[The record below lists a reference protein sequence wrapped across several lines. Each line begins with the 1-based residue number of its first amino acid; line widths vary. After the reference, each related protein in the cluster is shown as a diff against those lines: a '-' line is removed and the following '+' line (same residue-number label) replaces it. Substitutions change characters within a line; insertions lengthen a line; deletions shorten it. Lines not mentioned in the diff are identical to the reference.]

1 MLVTMII
8 FYSSENTLPKGRNK
22 VLHNFMMGTA
32 KELSAQENVAVISLM
47 EHENLNLAKRAH
59 FEMVFTTNTS
69 PLTQQLGTSVF
80 GYKTLAT
87 YQVNQFVGSDGSRP
101 FTEAPDAMVAIC
113 QFKAV

>member
-1 MLVTMII
+1 M
-8 FYSSENTLPKGRNK
+8 
-22 VLHNFMMGTA
+22 LHNFMMGTS
-32 KELSAQENVAVISLM
+32 KDLSAQENVAVISLM

-80 GYKTLAT
+80 GYKTLTT
-87 YQVNQFVGSDGSRP
+87 YQVNQFVASDGSHP
-101 FTEAPDAMVAIC
+101 FQEAPDDMVAVC